1 MKKKL
6 NQPTESKP
14 PTEKVFT
21 LPGYLFEDVQNLE
34 NAKREMQMELKLIES
49 EYQRKAAEI
58 QGLEAS
64 IYVFFRS
71 DALANKRILPGQTI
85 EFLGDFNYRVVN
97 AKKEEPPKEPDTT
110 SDNSGIETPEEPKDS
125 KPV

>member
-14 PTEKVFT
+14 STEKVFT

-34 NAKREMQMELKLIES
+34 NAKKEMQMQLKLIES
-49 EYQRKAAEI
+49 EYQRKVTEI

-71 DALANKRILPGQTI
+71 DALANKRIQPGQTI
-85 EFLGDFNYRVVN
+85 EFLGDFKYKIIDV
-97 AKKEEPPKEPDTT
+97 PKGDPSNDPNTNT
-110 SDNSGIETPEEPKDS
+110 DKSGIETPEES